1 MAKYLEIK
9 QVKSASKLKPKQA
22 QTLKALGLRGP
33 GSVIHR
39 TDLRAIRGM
48 LNHLHHIIEA
58 RLIDNRVEKK
68 SKTSTTTRDRGVKV
82 LA

>member
-9 QVKSASKLKPKQA
+9 QVKSGSKLKPKQA
-22 QTLKALGLRGP
+22 QTLKALGLRGV
-33 GSVIHR
+33 GTTVYR

-58 RLIDNRVEKK
+58 RLIDNRVDKK
-68 SKTSTTTRDRGVKV
+68 NSVKAPRERGIKIV
-82 LA
+82 A